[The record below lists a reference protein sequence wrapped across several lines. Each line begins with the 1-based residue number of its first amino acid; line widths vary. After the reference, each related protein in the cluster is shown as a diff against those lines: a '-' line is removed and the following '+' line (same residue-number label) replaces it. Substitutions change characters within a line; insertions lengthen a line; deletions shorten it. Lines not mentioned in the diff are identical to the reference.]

1 MSKVVLITVAV
12 AGGLGL
18 LNLHLVKQLRDSD
31 TKVAELQAKIADF
44 EQRESRTAVPVFAPP
59 APIPTVVEQP
69 APIAPPPAKQ
79 AAVATVGAQAAAGI
93 VPVTR
98 PSHEDRLR
106 MMREH
111 RERQKQ
117 LMQDPDYREAM
128 RLQARSNF
136 ARQYPGVV
144 EELGLDRQQAEDF
157 FELLTDQQM
166 RTTEQMETLWDFE
179 GMENRDPAAMQE
191 QQRKIQQTATEMQ
204 RKNEAEM
211 SARFGTEK
219 LQAWKEYQSTL
230 GVRYQLDQMRNSL
243 ASQGIP
249 LGEDVG
255 KPMLKALAAAQK
267 AEADEYSAAVSRGAA
282 PAVARLGFASAQSS
296 DVNMERQLELT
307 KKRNQRML
315 DAISPYLS
323 FEQRSAMEQEYE
335 AQLKMQEAQLRL
347 MRSRGN
353 SGFVGNEVIYTEGA
367 GQLMPIPR

>member
-1 MSKVVLITVAV
+1 MSKVVLISVAV
-12 AGGLGL
+12 AVGLGL

-31 TKVAELQAKIADF
+31 TKVTELQAKIADF
-44 EQRESRTAVPVFAPP
+44 EQRQSRAAAVPVLAPP
-59 APIPTVVEQP
+59 AATFTVIEQP
-69 APIAPPPAKQ
+69 AAVTPAPAKQ
-79 AAVATVGAQAAAGI
+79 AAVATVGPQAAAGI
-93 VPVTR
+93 GPVTR

-117 LMQDPDYREAM
+117 LMQDPEYREAM

-166 RTTEQMETLWDFE
+166 RTSEQMETLWDFDS
-179 GMENRDPAAMQE
+179 MENRDPASMQE
-191 QQRKIQQTATEMQ
+191 QQRKIQQTAAEMQ

-211 SARFGTEK
+211 SARFGAEK
-219 LQAWKEYQSTL
+219 MQAWKEYQSTL

-249 LGEDVG
+249 IGEDVS

-267 AEADEYSAAVSRGAA
+267 AEADEYSAAVNRGAA
-282 PAVARLGFASAQSS
+282 PPIARLGWSHAQGP
-296 DVNMERQLELT
+296 DMERQLELT

-315 DAISPYLS
+315 EAISPYLS
-323 FEQRSAMEQEYE
+323 FEQRSAIEQEHE

-353 SGFVGNEVIYTEGA
+353 NSGFVGNEVMYSEGA
-367 GQLMPIPR
+367 TQLIPLPR